1 MSALFRAV
9 AASTKQ
15 PEAATGIAGV
25 LVVNTPYTPMT
36 FREPADTRNQLILVI
51 YTGYVIPVPSMHPW
65 FSWLRYINPIQYAFE
80 ALMVNEFHGQE
91 GLCSVLV
98 PSGPGFQNI
107 NTNNQV
113 CAVTG
118 SKSGLPFVSGDDYL
132 SASFG
137 YEYSHLW
144 RNVGI
149 MIGFWIGFVV
159 ACAVA
164 TEFNP
169 PAPPRGEFLVFRKGH
184 EPEHVKKA
192 LASGKPVD
200 DLEPGR
206 DAEVLTATQ
215 TNLSE
220 FRGLVKSKDVFTWE
234 HINYDIA
241 LRDGTRRRLLDNVTG
256 YVKPGTL
263 TALMGESGAGKT
275 TLLNVLARRVDTG
288 VVSGF
293 TSVNG
298 YPLGESFQRRTG
310 YVQQQDVHIAE
321 STVRE
326 ALRFSALLRQTSDVP
341 IEEKYEY
348 VERVIEMLEME
359 DYAEAVIGTP
369 GNGLNVEQR
378 KRTTIGIEL
387 VAKPA
392 LLLFLDEP
400 TSGLDSRKSN
410 SRHSLN

>member
-1 MSALFRAV
+1 
-9 AASTKQ
+9 
-15 PEAATGIAGV
+15 
-25 LVVNTPYTPMT
+25 
-36 FREPADTRNQLILVI
+36 
-51 YTGYVIPVPSMHPW
+51 
-65 FSWLRYINPIQYAFE
+65 
-80 ALMVNEFHGQE
+80 MVNEFHGQE
-91 GLCSVLV
+91 GLCSILV
-98 PSGPGFQNI
+98 PSGPGFENI
-107 NTNNQV
+107 NTKNQV

-118 SKSGLPFVSGDDYL
+118 SKPGLPFVSGDDYL

-137 YEYSHLW
+137 YEFSHLW

-149 MIGFWIGFVV
+149 LIGFAIFFITTL
-159 ACAVA
+159 AVA
-164 TEFNP
+164 TELNP
-169 PAPPRGEFLVFRKGH
+169 PAPPKGEFLVFRKGH
-184 EPEHVKKA
+184 EPDHVKKA
-192 LASGKPVD
+192 LASGTPVD
-200 DLEPGR
+200 DMETGR
-206 DAEVLTATQ
+206 DAEVLTAMQ
-215 TNLSE
+215 TTLSE

-234 HINYDIA
+234 HINYDIS
-241 LRDGTRRRLLDNVTG
+241 LRGGQKRRLLSDVTG
-256 YVKPGTL
+256 YVQPGTL

-288 VVSGF
+288 VITGT

-298 YPLGESFQRRTG
+298 EPLAASFRRRTG

-341 IEEKYEY
+341 VEEKYDY
-348 VERVIEMLEME
+348 VERVIEMLEMQ

-400 TSGLDSRKSN
+400 TSGLDSR
-410 SRHSLN
+410 RPIFLQLATYC

>member
-1 MSALFRAV
+1 
-9 AASTKQ
+9 
-15 PEAATGIAGV
+15 
-25 LVVNTPYTPMT
+25 
-36 FREPADTRNQLILVI
+36 
-51 YTGYVIPVPSMHPW
+51 MHPW
-65 FSWLRYINPIQYAFE
+65 FSWLRYINSIQYAFE

-98 PSGPGFQNI
+98 PSGPGFENI
-107 NTNNQV
+107 NTSNQV

-118 SKSGLPFVSGDDYL
+118 SKSGLPVVSGDDYL

-137 YEYSHLW
+137 YAYSHLW
-144 RNVGI
+144 RNLGI
-149 MIGFWIGFVV
+149 IVVFWIGFVI
-159 ACAVA
+159 ACALA

-169 PAPPRGEFLVFRKGH
+169 PAPPKGEILVFRKGH

-206 DAEVLTATQ
+206 DAEVLTATE
-215 TNLSE
+215 TNLSG
-220 FRGLVKSKDVFTWE
+220 FRGLAKSKDVFTWVNV
-234 HINYDIA
+234 NYDIA
-241 LRDGTRRRLLDNVTG
+241 LRDGTRRRLLNDVAG
-256 YVKPGTL
+256 YVKPSTL

-275 TLLNVLARRVDTG
+275 TLLNVLARRVEIG
-288 VVSGF
+288 VVSGSI
-293 TSVNG
+293 SVNV
-298 YPLGESFQRRTG
+298 YPLRESFQRRTG

-321 STVRE
+321 STVRK
-326 ALRFSALLRQTSDVP
+326 ALQFSALLRQTSDVP
-341 IEEKYEY
+341 IEEKYDY
-348 VERVIEMLEME
+348 VEWVIEMLGME

-378 KRTTIGIEL
+378 KCTTIGIEL

-400 TSGLDSRKSN
+400 TSGLDSRKSKVL
-410 SRHSLN
+410 HYVK

>member
-1 MSALFRAV
+1 
-9 AASTKQ
+9 
-15 PEAATGIAGV
+15 
-25 LVVNTPYTPMT
+25 
-36 FREPADTRNQLILVI
+36 
-51 YTGYVIPVPSMHPW
+51 
-65 FSWLRYINPIQYAFE
+65 
-80 ALMVNEFHGQE
+80 MVNEFHEQE
-91 GLCSVLV
+91 GLCSILV
-98 PSGPGFQNI
+98 PSGPGFENI
-107 NTNNQV
+107 SINNQV

-118 SKSGLPFVSGDDYL
+118 SKPGLSFVRGDDYL
-132 SASFG
+132 YASFG
-137 YEYSHLW
+137 YEYSNLW
-144 RNVGI
+144 RNIGI
-149 MIGFWIGFVV
+149 MMGFWIFFVI

-169 PAPPRGEFLVFRKGH
+169 PPPPKGEFLVFRKGH

-206 DAEVLTATQ
+206 DAEVLAATETRQ
-215 TNLSE
+215 SE
-220 FRGLVKSKDVFTWE
+220 FRGLVKSKDIFTWE

-241 LRDGTRRRLLDNVTG
+241 LRDGTRRKLLNNVTG

-275 TLLNVLARRVDTG
+275 TLLNVLAKRTDTG
-288 VVSGF
+288 VITGI

-298 YPLGESFQRRTG
+298 RPSPLSFQRRTG

-400 TSGLDSRKSN
+400 TSGLDSRRLSCLE
-410 SRHSLN
+410 SLSYANQLQNPHGQLSDSSAS